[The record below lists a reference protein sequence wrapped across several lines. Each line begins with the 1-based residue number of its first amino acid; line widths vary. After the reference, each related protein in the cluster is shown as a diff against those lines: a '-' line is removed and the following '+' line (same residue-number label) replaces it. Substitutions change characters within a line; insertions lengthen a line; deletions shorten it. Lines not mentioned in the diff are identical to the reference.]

1 MPDTADVREAV
12 AFGGRGVAAATTAIR
27 DVHVAIAR
35 RAFRATGPVA
45 RPVQLLHDGISRAVY
60 ATVGTTART
69 TAVVAGVAVAARA
82 ASDPSYRALTE
93 RPRGSVV
100 IGALN
105 GAWGDLFARTQSP
118 LALPMAVRHDNQDV
132 PLTADGLRAAF
143 RSASGDVVVFVHGL
157 CETDASWRL
166 AATRHYADAHSTH
179 GSRLQTATGI
189 TPVYLRYN
197 TGLHISDNGA
207 HLDRLLTELVAHWP
221 VPVSRLTLV
230 GHSMGG
236 LIIRSATH
244 RDCLDAR
251 RWTPLVTRVVYLG
264 SPHLGAP
271 LEVGAAAAARALR
284 RLPETEPLARALA
297 SRSVGIKDLRFGDV
311 LADDWA
317 AYDDLD
323 ASRPEPDRCAPLLD
337 GADHFYIGATITRCH
352 DTVAAR
358 IIGDALVP
366 FHSASGENKLRRL
379 GLQVDRGRHLAG
391 LHHFDLLNH
400 PRVYEV
406 LHDWLAG

>member
-1 MPDTADVREAV
+1 M
-12 AFGGRGVAAATTAIR
+12 GGRGIAAVTSAIR

-35 RAFRATGPVA
+35 RAFRASGPGG
-45 RPVQLLHDGISRAVY
+45 RPAHVLHDGISKAVY
-60 ATVGTTART
+60 ATVATTART
-69 TAVVAGVAVAARA
+69 TAMAAGAVVAARA
-82 ASDPSYRALTE
+82 ATDPTYRPLTD
-93 RPRGSVV
+93 RARGNAV
-100 IGALN
+100 IGAVN
-105 GAWGDLFARTQSP
+105 GAWGDLLARTHSA
-118 LALPMAVRHDNQDV
+118 LALQMSVRHDNSDV
-132 PLTADGLRAAF
+132 PLTTEGLRAAF
-143 RSASGDVVVFVHGL
+143 ADATGDVAVFVHGL

-166 AATRHYADAHSTH
+166 GAARHYGDAESTH
-179 GSRLQTATGI
+179 GSRLHAATGL

-197 TGLHISDNGA
+197 TGLHISDNGE
-207 HLDRLLTELVAHWP
+207 HLDELLAELVAHWP
-221 VPVSRLTLV
+221 VAVTQLTLI

-236 LIIRSATH
+236 LVIRSAAH
-244 RDCLDAR
+244 RDCAGPR
-251 RWTPLVTRVVYLG
+251 RWTPLVARVVYLG

-317 AYDDLD
+317 PYDDLD
-323 ASRPEPDRCAPLLD
+323 ATRAEPDACTPLLE
-337 GADHFYIGATITRCH
+337 GADHFYIGATLSRRH

-358 IIGDALVP
+358 ILGDALVP
-366 FHSASGENKLRRL
+366 FHSASGAGERRRL

-400 PRVYEV
+400 PRVYAV
-406 LHDWLAG
+406 LRDWLVS